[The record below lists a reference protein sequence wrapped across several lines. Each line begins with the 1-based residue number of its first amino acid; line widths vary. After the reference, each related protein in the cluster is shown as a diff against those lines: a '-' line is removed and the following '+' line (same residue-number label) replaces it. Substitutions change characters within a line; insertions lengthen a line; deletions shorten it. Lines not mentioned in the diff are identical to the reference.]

1 MRTPTRCCCTHQ
13 HSNCNC
19 ICVAQVK
26 ATNNITFIPTIW
38 CHGSAPGNTKLSFLF
53 YFVPF
58 ESEISTPQWYL
69 VALPLLDEQCWWML
83 YSARVFL
90 YFFFVQHKISEV
102 SHHEI
107 IYSIH
112 HDEWIICQKYIAKHI
127 TTHHVICHR
136 FMCFLRSVHID
147 NSSVSGKKYSSTVIY
162 VFPSL
167 MCVATRLCNSQNNIH
182 IIGHF
187 ALHTHTHTERHWMSN
202 THTPTASRT
211 FSTQEYYVLCRLP
224 YKPNIQKWIFKLY
237 PCSSSLYNVIGK
249 AMYWKYSPT
258 Q

>member
-1 MRTPTRCCCTHQ
+1 MLM
-13 HSNCNC
+13 N
-19 ICVAQVK
+19 VV
-26 ATNNITFIPTIW
+26 F
-38 CHGSAPGNTKLSFLF
+38 
-53 YFVPF
+53 
-58 ESEISTPQWYL
+58 STGFPI
-69 VALPLLDEQCWWML
+69 
-83 YSARVFL
+83 
-90 YFFFVQHKISEV
+90 FFFVQLKISEV

-112 HDEWIICQKYIAKHI
+112 HDEWIICQKYIAEHI

-187 ALHTHTHTERHWMSN
+187 ALHTHTHTLNGTECQIH
-202 THTPTASRT
+202 THQLL
-211 FSTQEYYVLCRLP
+211 QEPFLPKNITYYVDCRT
-224 YKPNIQKWIFKLY
+224 NRIFK
-237 PCSSSLYNVIGK
+237 NE
-249 AMYWKYSPT
+249 YSNCIHVAAVYIM
-258 Q
+258 